1 MVGTATAQ
9 QFVRW
14 GLRHG
19 ILRRF
24 LVHRARSGD
33 VGARIMIDPA
43 LRDDPYPYYEQLR
56 ARGRLVVTGLAPTTV
71 DHAVCTA
78 VLRSPDF
85 GTGVR
90 APSELPALARTAVRL
105 SSGGPLSPGEPPSML
120 AVDPPDHTRYRKLV
134 TRAFS
139 ARAIAAL
146 RERVA
151 RIADDLLD
159 AMAAKAAADGT
170 VDLVADYA
178 SLLPATVIA
187 EMLGAPVTM
196 RRQFLHWGAGAALA
210 LDPGLPYRDFRR
222 AERDVLALQRWMIGH
237 FDRIRRSS
245 GDDILSALVA
255 VHDEGAVQEDG
266 RGLTDDELTS
276 IAMLLL
282 AAGFET
288 TQNLLGNGTAL
299 LVRHPEQLARLRAG
313 TASWAT
319 ATDEVLRFDS
329 PVQRTARMARR
340 DTEVA
345 GKAVHAGELVVLILG
360 GANRDPVVFADP
372 HRFDV
377 TRADADR
384 HIAFSQGI
392 HYCLGAGLARM
403 EGEIGLRALFE
414 RFPDLAL
421 AAPPHRRPTRL
432 LRGFDAM
439 PVTLP
444 QRVLRTDD
452 AAKQGGGPQ
461 VV

>member
-1 MVGTATAQ
+1 MVGTAAAQ

-14 GLRHG
+14 GVRHG

-24 LVHRARSGD
+24 LVRRARSGD
-33 VGARIMIDPA
+33 IGARIMIDPE

-90 APSELPALARTAVRL
+90 SPSELPALARSAVRL

-159 AMAAKAAADGT
+159 AMAAKAHADGT
-170 VDLVADYA
+170 IDLVADYA

-222 AERDVLALQRWMIGH
+222 AERDVLALQRWMVGH
-237 FDRIRRSS
+237 FDGIRRSP

-255 VHDEGAVQEDG
+255 VHDEGAVQADG

-288 TQNLLGNGTAL
+288 TQNLLGNGAAL

-340 DTEVA
+340 DTDVA
-345 GKAVHAGELVVLILG
+345 GTAVRAGELVVLILG
-360 GANRDPVVFADP
+360 GANRDPAVFADP
-372 HRFDV
+372 HHFDV
-377 TRADADR
+377 TRADADQ

-439 PVTLP
+439 PVTLG
-444 QRVLRTDD
+444 
-452 AAKQGGGPQ
+452 AAVSRGRGVPAR
-461 VV
+461 